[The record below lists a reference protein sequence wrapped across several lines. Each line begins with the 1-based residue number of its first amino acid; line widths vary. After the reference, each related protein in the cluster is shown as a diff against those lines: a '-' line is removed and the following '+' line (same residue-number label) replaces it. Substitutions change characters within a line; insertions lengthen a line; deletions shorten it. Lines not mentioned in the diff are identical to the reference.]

1 MKLRGVTSALIG
13 AISLVF
19 FTPISAQAA
28 EPTFTVM
35 SRNIYLGADVGVAL
49 ELIPDMPAAAQFM
62 WDQVNKNDFS
72 KRSVALAAEIQ
83 TYKPDVIGLQEA
95 TIWYCKK
102 NAWSKKVEVFNFTD
116 QLLQALGGDYVLA
129 SKDGKTAFNPGYSIN
144 PIPFLTMVKD
154 PERFQKIF
162 GQDKA
167 ACGFQ
172 IGDALAIKKELAGQV
187 LKVGNT
193 EYEASYSIVPKL
205 MTIYRGYTW
214 ADINIANIPVRFI
227 TTHLESIWDENKVP
241 NAAKQATQLI
251 KDVKETNM
259 PLVII
264 GDFNSDPR
272 DPRPANAANPGL
284 QPTASEECP
293 AGSSKCNAYRLMRAA
308 GFNDAGPDAS
318 DPTTYTWGMNA
329 LLTGPDP
336 DRLKAAQAMGNEYG
350 FTDRLDYIFTKNG
363 VDVTT
368 SEIIGYKAPYATDHA
383 GVFGEFTILNTLSGQ
398 SAPLDSHKPFPI
410 SFWQWVGIALL
421 ALIIW
426 RIRRRLTR
434 A

>member
-13 AISLVF
+13 SISLAL
-19 FTPISAQAA
+19 FTPISAQAV
-28 EPTFTVM
+28 EPTFKVM

-49 ELIPDMPAAAQFM
+49 ELIPNMPAAAQFM

-72 KRSVALAAEIQ
+72 KRSFALAAEIQ
-83 TYKPDVIGLQEA
+83 AYKPDVIGLQEA

-102 NAWSKKVEVFNFTD
+102 NAWSKKIEVFNFTD

-144 PIPFLTMVKD
+144 PIPFLTIVKD

-172 IGDALAIKKELAGQV
+172 IGDALAIKKELAQQV
-187 LKVGNT
+187 LNVGNT
-193 EYEASYSIVPKL
+193 EYEASYSIVPTL

-214 ADINIANIPVRFI
+214 ADISIANIPVRFV

-241 NAAKQATQLI
+241 NAAKQVTQLI

-259 PLVII
+259 PLVIV

-293 AGSSKCNAYRLMRAA
+293 AGSSKCNAYRLMKEA
-308 GFNDAGPDAS
+308 GFNDAGPDSS

-363 VDVTT
+363 IDVTT
-368 SEIIGYKAPYATDHA
+368 SQIIGFKAPYATDHA
-383 GVFGEFTILNTLSGQ
+383 GVFAEFSILNTLSGQ

-410 SFWQWVGIALL
+410 SFWQWVGIVLL

-426 RIRRRLTR
+426 RIVRRLTR

>member
-13 AISLVF
+13 SISLAV
-19 FTPISAQAA
+19 FTPISALAV

-83 TYKPDVIGLQEA
+83 SYKPDVIGLQEA

-116 QLLQALGGDYVLA
+116 QLLQALDGDYVLA

-154 PERFQKIF
+154 PERFQKVF

-187 LKVGNT
+187 VRVGNT
-193 EYEASYSIVPKL
+193 EYEDSYSIVPTL

-284 QPTASEECP
+284 QPTASKECP
-293 AGSSKCNAYRLMRAA
+293 AGSSKCNAYRLMKEA

-363 VDVTT
+363 IDVTT
-368 SEIIGYKAPYATDHA
+368 SQIIGYKAPYATDHA
-383 GVFGEFTILNTLSGQ
+383 GVQAEFTILNTLTGE
-398 SAPLDSHKPFPI
+398 SAPLPEHKRFPI

-426 RIRRRLTR
+426 RIIRRLTR

>member
-1 MKLRGVTSALIG
+1 MKLRGVTAALIG
-13 AISLVF
+13 AISTALL
-19 FTPISAQAA
+19 TPYAAQAA
-28 EPTFTVM
+28 EPTITVM

-49 ELIPDMPAAAQFM
+49 ELIPNMPAAAQFM

-72 KRSVALAAEIQ
+72 KRSIALAAEIKE
-83 TYKPDVIGLQEA
+83 YKPDVIGLQEA

-102 NAWSKKVEVFNFTD
+102 NAWSKKTEVFNFTD
-116 QLLQALGGDYVLA
+116 QLLEALGGDYVLA
-129 SKDGKTAFNPGYSIN
+129 SKDGTTAFNPGYSIN

-154 PERFQKIF
+154 PTRFQKLF

-172 IGDALAIKKELAGQV
+172 IGDALAIKKSLADQV
-187 LKVGNT
+187 IRVGNT
-193 EYEASYSIVPKL
+193 EYEDSYSIIPTL

-214 ADINIANIPVRFI
+214 ADINIENIAVRFV

-251 KDVKETNM
+251 SDLKDTNM
-259 PLVII
+259 PLVVI
-264 GDFNSDPR
+264 GDFNADPR
-272 DPRPANAANPGL
+272 DPRSSSAANPGL

-293 AGSSKCNAYRLMRAA
+293 AGNSKCNAYRLMVDA
-308 GFNDAGPDAS
+308 GFTDAGPDAS
-318 DPTTYTWGMNA
+318 EPTTYTWGMNA

-336 DRLKAAQAMGNEYG
+336 DRLKSAQGMGNEYG

-363 VDVTT
+363 VAVTT
-368 SEIIGYKAPYATDHA
+368 SQIIGYKAPYATDHA
-383 GVFGEFTILNTLSGQ
+383 GVFAEFTILNTLAGESE
-398 SAPLDSHKPFPI
+398 PLPEHKPFPI

-421 ALIIW
+421 AFIIW
-426 RIRRRLTR
+426 RIKRRLTR

>member
-1 MKLRGVTSALIG
+1 MKLRVVTSALIG
-13 AISLVF
+13 SISLAL

-83 TYKPDVIGLQEA
+83 SYKPDVIGLQEA

-116 QLLQALGGDYVLA
+116 QLLQALDGDYVLA

-154 PERFQKIF
+154 PERFQKVF

-172 IGDALAIKKELAGQV
+172 IGDALVIKKELAGQV
-187 LKVGNT
+187 VRVGNT
-193 EYEASYSIVPKL
+193 EYEDSYSIVPTL

-284 QPTASEECP
+284 QPTASKECP
-293 AGSSKCNAYRLMRAA
+293 AGSSKCNAYRLMKEA

-363 VDVTT
+363 IDVTT
-368 SEIIGYKAPYATDHA
+368 SQIIGFKAPYATDHA
-383 GVFGEFTILNTLSGQ
+383 GVFAEFSILNTLSGQ

-426 RIRRRLTR
+426 RIFRRLTR

>member
-13 AISLVF
+13 SISLAV
-19 FTPISAQAA
+19 FTPISAQAV

-83 TYKPDVIGLQEA
+83 SYKPDVIGLQEA

-116 QLLQALGGDYVLA
+116 QLLQALDGDYVLA

-154 PERFQKIF
+154 PERFQKVF

-172 IGDALAIKKELAGQV
+172 IGDALVIKKELAGQV
-187 LKVGNT
+187 VKVGNT
-193 EYEASYSIVPKL
+193 EYEDSYSIVPTL

-293 AGSSKCNAYRLMRAA
+293 AGSSKCNAYRLMKEA

-363 VDVTT
+363 IDVTT
-368 SEIIGYKAPYATDHA
+368 SQIIGFKAPYATDHA
-383 GVFGEFTILNTLSGQ
+383 GIFAEFSILNTLSGQ

-426 RIRRRLTR
+426 RIIRRLTR

>member
-1 MKLRGVTSALIG
+1 MKLRGVTLGLLTSLITSLLGISSAN
-13 AISLVF
+13 S
-19 FTPISAQAA
+19 A
-28 EPTFTVM
+28 EPTVTVM

-49 ELIPDMPAAAQFM
+49 ALIPNMPAAAQFM

-72 KRSVALAAEIQ
+72 KRSVSLAKEIQ
-83 TYKPDVIGLQEA
+83 SYKPDVIGLQEA

-102 NAWSKKVEVFNFTD
+102 NAWSKKTEVFNFTD
-116 QLLQALGGDYVLA
+116 QLLQALDGDYVLA
-129 SKDGKTAFNPGYSIN
+129 EKKGITAFNPGYSIN
-144 PIPFLTMVKD
+144 PIPFLTIVKD
-154 PERFQKIF
+154 PSRFQKLF
-162 GQDKA
+162 GQDSA

-172 IGDALAIKKELAGQV
+172 IGDALAIKKSLANQV

-193 EYEASYSIVPKL
+193 EYEASYSIVPTL

-214 ADINIANIPVRFI
+214 ADIQIAGVPVRFI

-251 KDVKETNM
+251 TDLKDTNM
-259 PLVII
+259 PLVVI

-293 AGSSKCNAYRLMRAA
+293 AGDSKCNAYRLLRDA

-336 DRLKAAQAMGNEYG
+336 DRLKSAQGMGNEYG

-363 VDVTT
+363 VDVST
-368 SEIIGYKAPYATDHA
+368 SQIIGYKAPYATDHA
-383 GVFGEFTILNTLSGQ
+383 GVFAEFTILNTLAGQ
-398 SAPLDSHKPFPI
+398 SAPLPEHKPFPI

-421 ALIIW
+421 LLIFWKIKK
-426 RIRRRLTR
+426 RF
-434 A
+434 AK

>member
-1 MKLRGVTSALIG
+1 MKLRGVTAAVIG
-13 AISLVF
+13 ALSAAL
-19 FTPISAQAA
+19 FTPYSAQAA

-72 KRSVALAAEIQ
+72 KRSVALANEIKEYQ
-83 TYKPDVIGLQEA
+83 PDVIGLQEA

-116 QLLQALGGDYVLA
+116 QLLEALGGEYILA
-129 SKDGKTAFNPGYSIN
+129 SKDGNAAFNPGYSIN

-162 GQDKA
+162 GEDKA

-172 IGDALAIKKELAGQV
+172 IGDALAIKKSLADQV
-187 LKVGNT
+187 IQVGNT
-193 EYEASYSIVPKL
+193 EYEDSYSIVPTL

-214 ADINIANIPVRFI
+214 ADINIANIPVRFVS
-227 TTHLESIWDENKVP
+227 THLESIWDENKVP
-241 NAAKQATQLI
+241 NAAKQASQLI
-251 KDVKETNM
+251 SDLKETNM
-259 PLVII
+259 PLVVI
-264 GDFNSDPR
+264 GDFNADPR

-293 AGSSKCNAYRLMRAA
+293 AGNSKCNAYRLMIEA
-308 GFNDAGPDAS
+308 GFDDAGPDAS

-336 DRLKAAQAMGNEYG
+336 DRLKAGQSMGNEYG
-350 FTDRLDYIFTKNG
+350 FTDRLDYIFTNNG

-368 SEIIGYKAPYATDHA
+368 SQIIGYKAPYATDHA
-383 GVFGEFTILNTLSGQ
+383 GVFAEFTILNTLAGQ
-398 SAPLDSHKPFPI
+398 SAPLPEHNPFPI
-410 SFWQWVGIALL
+410 SFWQWVGIALI

-426 RIRRRLTR
+426 RVKRRLTR

>member
-1 MKLRGVTSALIG
+1 MKLRVVTSALIG
-13 AISLVF
+13 SISLAL

-83 TYKPDVIGLQEA
+83 SYKPDVIGLQEA

-116 QLLQALGGDYVLA
+116 QLLQALDGDYVLA

-154 PERFQKIF
+154 PERFQKVF

-172 IGDALAIKKELAGQV
+172 IGDALVIKKELAGQV
-187 LKVGNT
+187 VKVGNT
-193 EYEASYSIVPKL
+193 EYEDSYSIVPTL

-284 QPTASEECP
+284 QPTASKECP
-293 AGSSKCNAYRLMRAA
+293 AGSSKCNAYRLMKEA

-368 SEIIGYKAPYATDHA
+368 SQIIGYKAPYATDHA
-383 GVFGEFTILNTLSGQ
+383 GIFAEFSILNTLSGQ

-410 SFWQWVGIALL
+410 SFWQWIGIALL

-426 RIRRRLTR
+426 RIVRRLTR

>member
-1 MKLRGVTSALIG
+1 MKLRGVMVGLLASFTASILAIPSAN
-13 AISLVF
+13 S
-19 FTPISAQAA
+19 A
-28 EPTFTVM
+28 EPTVTVM

-49 ELIPDMPAAAQFM
+49 ELIPNMPAAAQFM
-62 WDQVNKNDFS
+62 WDQVNENDFS
-72 KRSVALAAEIQ
+72 KRSIALAAEIKKYQ
-83 TYKPDVIGLQEA
+83 PDVIGLQEA

-102 NAWSKKVEVFNFTD
+102 NAWSKKTEVFNFTD
-116 QLLQALGGDYVLA
+116 QLLQALDGDYVLA
-129 SKDGKTAFNPGYSIN
+129 SKDGTTAFNPGYSIN
-144 PIPFLTMVKD
+144 PIPFLTIVKD
-154 PERFQKIF
+154 STRFQKIF

-172 IGDALAIKKELAGQV
+172 IGDALAIKKSLAGEV
-187 LKVGNT
+187 IRVGNT
-193 EYEASYSIVPKL
+193 EYEASYSIVPTL

-214 ADINIANIPVRFI
+214 ADIKIAGTPVRFI
-227 TTHLESIWDENKVP
+227 STHLESIWDENKVP
-241 NAAKQATQLI
+241 NAAKQAMQLI
-251 KDVKETNM
+251 DDVKETRM

-272 DPRPANAANPGL
+272 DPRPSNAANPGL

-293 AGSSKCNAYRLMRAA
+293 AGNSKCNAYRLMQEA

-318 DPTTYTWGMNA
+318 DPTTYTWGMDA

-336 DRLKAAQAMGNEYG
+336 DRLKAGQAMGNEYG

-368 SEIIGYKAPYATDHA
+368 SQVTGFKAPYATDHA
-383 GVFGEFTILNTLSGQ
+383 GVFAEFSITNTSSIE
-398 SAPLDSHKPFPI
+398 SADLPSHKPFPI
-410 SFWQWVGIALL
+410 SFWQWVGIALV
-421 ALIIW
+421 ALIAW
-426 RIRRRLTR
+426 RIKRRLTR

>member
-1 MKLRGVTSALIG
+1 MKLRAAASTLIG
-13 AISLVF
+13 SVTLTALVPF
-19 FTPISAQAA
+19 AAQGAA
-28 EPTFTVM
+28 PTVKVM

-72 KRSVALAAEIQ
+72 KRSVALAAEIKE
-83 TYKPDVIGLQEA
+83 YGPDVIGLQEA

-116 QLLQALGGDYVLA
+116 QLLEALDGDYVLA

-144 PIPFLTMVKD
+144 PIPFLTIVKD
-154 PERFQKIF
+154 PEKFPKIF
-162 GQDKA
+162 GQEKA

-172 IGDALAIKKELAGQV
+172 IGDALAIKKELTDQV
-187 LKVGNT
+187 IQVGNT
-193 EYEASYSIVPKL
+193 EYEATYSIVPTL

-214 ADINIANIPVRFI
+214 ADLNISDTKVRFV

-241 NAAKQATQLI
+241 NSAKQATQLI
-251 KDVKETNM
+251 ADLKNTNM
-259 PLVII
+259 PLVVI

-284 QPTASEECP
+284 QPTASKECP
-293 AGSSKCNAYRLMRAA
+293 AGASKCNAYRLMRAA

-336 DRLKAAQAMGNEYG
+336 DRLKAAQSMGNEYG

-363 VDVTT
+363 VDVST
-368 SEIIGYKAPYATDHA
+368 SQIIGYKAPYATDHA
-383 GVFGEFTILNTLSGQ
+383 GVVAEFTILNTLAGQ
-398 SAPLDSHKPFPI
+398 SAPLPEHKPFPI
-410 SFWQWVGIALL
+410 SIWQWVGIALL

-426 RIRRRLTR
+426 RIVRRIRR
-434 A
+434 

>member
-1 MKLRGVTSALIG
+1 MKLRVVTSALIG
-13 AISLVF
+13 SISLAL

-83 TYKPDVIGLQEA
+83 SYKPDVIGLQEA

-116 QLLQALGGDYVLA
+116 QLLQALDGDYVLA

-154 PERFQKIF
+154 PERFQKVF

-172 IGDALAIKKELAGQV
+172 IGDALVIKKELAGQV
-187 LKVGNT
+187 VKVGNT
-193 EYEASYSIVPKL
+193 EYEDSYSIVPTL

-284 QPTASEECP
+284 QPTASKECP
-293 AGSSKCNAYRLMRAA
+293 AGSSKCNAYRLMKEA

-368 SEIIGYKAPYATDHA
+368 SQIIGYKAPYATDHA
-383 GVFGEFTILNTLSGQ
+383 GIFAEFSILNTLSGQ

-426 RIRRRLTR
+426 RIVRRLTR

>member
-1 MKLRGVTSALIG
+1 MKLRGVRTGLISALIA
-13 AISLVF
+13 AII
-19 FTPISAQAA
+19 TPIPAQAA

-49 ELIPDMPAAAQFM
+49 DLIPDMPAAAQFM

-72 KRSVALAAEIQ
+72 KRSIALAAEIQ

-116 QLLQALGGDYVLA
+116 QLLEALGGSYVLA
-129 SKDGKTAFNPGYSIN
+129 NKDGKTAFNPGYSIN

-154 PERFQKIF
+154 PTRFQKLF

-172 IGDALAIKKELAGQV
+172 IGDALAIKKELSAQV
-187 LKVGNT
+187 INVGNT
-193 EYEASYSIVPKL
+193 EYEASYSIVPTL

-214 ADINIANIPVRFI
+214 ADIAIENIPVRFI
-227 TTHLESIWDENKVP
+227 STHLESIWDENKVP

-251 KDVKETNM
+251 EDVSETNM
-259 PLVII
+259 PLVVI

-293 AGSSKCNAYRLMRAA
+293 AGSSKCNAYRLMKEA

-336 DRLKAAQAMGNEYG
+336 DRLKSAQGMGNEYG

-363 VDVTT
+363 VDVST
-368 SEIIGYKAPYATDHA
+368 SQIIGYKAPYATDHA
-383 GVFGEFTILNTLSGQ
+383 GVFAEFTILNTLAGQ

-410 SFWQWVGIALL
+410 SFWQWVAIALL
-421 ALIIW
+421 ALSIW

-434 A
+434 G

>member
-1 MKLRGVTSALIG
+1 MKLRVVTSALIG
-13 AISLVF
+13 SISLAL
-19 FTPISAQAA
+19 FTPISAQAI

-83 TYKPDVIGLQEA
+83 SYKPDVIGLQEA

-116 QLLQALGGDYVLA
+116 QLLQALDGDYVLA

-154 PERFQKIF
+154 PERFQKVF

-187 LKVGNT
+187 VRVGNT
-193 EYEASYSIVPKL
+193 EYEDSYSIVPTL

-293 AGSSKCNAYRLMRAA
+293 AGSSKCNAYRLMQES

-363 VDVTT
+363 IDVTT
-368 SEIIGYKAPYATDHA
+368 SQIIGYKAPYATDHA
-383 GVFGEFTILNTLSGQ
+383 GVLAEFTILNTLTGE
-398 SAPLDSHKPFPI
+398 SAPLPEHKRFPI

-426 RIRRRLTR
+426 RIIRRLTR

>member
-1 MKLRGVTSALIG
+1 MKLRGVRTGLIYSLIA
-13 AISLVF
+13 AIFS
-19 FTPISAQAA
+19 PIPAQAA

-49 ELIPDMPAAAQFM
+49 ELIPNMPAAAQFM

-72 KRSVALAAEIQ
+72 KRSLALAAEIQ
-83 TYKPDVIGLQEA
+83 SYKPDVIGLQEA

-116 QLLQALGGDYVLA
+116 QLLEALGGDYVLA
-129 SKDGKTAFNPGYSIN
+129 SKGDKTAFNPGYSIN
-144 PIPFLTMVKD
+144 PIPFLTMVND
-154 PERFQKIF
+154 PTRFQKLF

-172 IGDALAIKKELAGQV
+172 IGDALAIKKELSSQV
-187 LKVGNT
+187 INVGNT
-193 EYEASYSIVPKL
+193 EYEASYSIVPTL

-214 ADINIANIPVRFI
+214 ADIAIKNIPVRFI
-227 TTHLESIWDENKVP
+227 ATHLESIWDENKIP
-241 NAAKQATQLI
+241 NAAKQAAQLI
-251 KDVKETNM
+251 EDVKETNM
-259 PLVII
+259 PLVVI

-272 DPRPANAANPGL
+272 DPRPENAANPGL
-284 QPTASEECP
+284 QPTASEKCP
-293 AGSSKCNAYRLMRAA
+293 AGSSKCNAYRLMIEA

-329 LLTGPDP
+329 LLSGPDP

-350 FTDRLDYIFTKNG
+350 FTDRLDYIFSNNG
-363 VDVTT
+363 VDVST
-368 SEIIGYKAPYATDHA
+368 SQIIGFKAPYATDHA
-383 GVFGEFTILNTLSGQ
+383 GVFAEFTILNTLAGQ
-398 SAPLDSHKPFPI
+398 SAPLDSHQPFPI
-410 SFWQWVGIALL
+410 SFWQWVAIVLL
-421 ALIIW
+421 ALAIW

>member
-1 MKLRGVTSALIG
+1 MKLRGVITGLISALIA
-13 AISLVF
+13 AIII
-19 FTPISAQAA
+19 PIPAQAA

-49 ELIPDMPAAAQFM
+49 ELIPNMPAAAQFM

-72 KRSVALAAEIQ
+72 KRSLALAAEIQ

-116 QLLQALGGDYVLA
+116 QLLEALGGNYVLA

-154 PERFQKIF
+154 PTRFQKLF

-172 IGDALAIKKELAGQV
+172 IGDALAIKKELSTQV
-187 LKVGNT
+187 INVGNT
-193 EYEASYSIVPKL
+193 EYEASYSIVPTL

-214 ADINIANIPVRFI
+214 ADIAIENIPVRFI
-227 TTHLESIWDENKVP
+227 STHLESIWDENKVP
-241 NAAKQATQLI
+241 NAAKQATQLVE
-251 KDVKETNM
+251 DVRETNM
-259 PLVII
+259 PLVVI

-284 QPTASEECP
+284 QPTSSEECP
-293 AGSSKCNAYRLMRAA
+293 AGSSKCNAYRLMKEA

-329 LLTGPDP
+329 LLTGPEP
-336 DRLKAAQAMGNEYG
+336 DRLKSAQGMGNEYG

-363 VDVTT
+363 VDVST
-368 SEIIGYKAPYATDHA
+368 SQIIGFKAPYATDHA
-383 GVFGEFTILNTLSGQ
+383 GVFAEFTILNTLAGQ

-410 SFWQWVGIALL
+410 SFWQWVAIALL
-421 ALIIW
+421 ALTIW

-434 A
+434 G

>member
-1 MKLRGVTSALIG
+1 MKLRGVTTAVIG
-13 AISLVF
+13 ALSAAL
-19 FTPISAQAA
+19 FTPYSAQAA

-72 KRSVALAAEIQ
+72 KRSVALANEIKEYQ
-83 TYKPDVIGLQEA
+83 PDVIGLQEA

-116 QLLQALGGDYVLA
+116 QLLEALGGEYILA
-129 SKDGKTAFNPGYSIN
+129 SKDGTAAFNPGYSIN

-162 GQDKA
+162 GEDKA

-172 IGDALAIKKELAGQV
+172 IGDALAIKKSLADQV
-187 LKVGNT
+187 IQVGNT
-193 EYEASYSIVPKL
+193 EYEDSYSIIPTL

-214 ADINIANIPVRFI
+214 ADINIANIPVRFVS
-227 TTHLESIWDENKVP
+227 THLESIWDENKVP
-241 NAAKQATQLI
+241 NAAKQASQLI
-251 KDVKETNM
+251 SDLKETNM
-259 PLVII
+259 PLVVI
-264 GDFNSDPR
+264 GDFNADPR

-293 AGSSKCNAYRLMRAA
+293 AGNSKCNAYRLMIEA

-336 DRLKAAQAMGNEYG
+336 DRLKAGQSMGNEYG
-350 FTDRLDYIFTKNG
+350 FTDRLDYIFTNNG

-368 SEIIGYKAPYATDHA
+368 SQIIGYKAPYATDHA
-383 GVFGEFTILNTLSGQ
+383 GVFAEFTILNTLAGQ
-398 SAPLDSHKPFPI
+398 SAPLPEHNPFPI

-421 ALIIW
+421 ALILWRIVR
-426 RIRRRLTR
+426 RIRR
-434 A
+434 

>member
-1 MKLRGVTSALIG
+1 MKLRVVTSALIG
-13 AISLVF
+13 SISLAL
-19 FTPISAQAA
+19 FTPISAQAI

-83 TYKPDVIGLQEA
+83 SYKPDVIGLQEA

-116 QLLQALGGDYVLA
+116 QLLQALDGDYVLA

-154 PERFQKIF
+154 PERFQKVF

-187 LKVGNT
+187 VRVGNT
-193 EYEASYSIVPKL
+193 EYEDSYSIVPTL

-293 AGSSKCNAYRLMRAA
+293 AGSSKCNAYRLMKEA

-363 VDVTT
+363 IDVTT
-368 SEIIGYKAPYATDHA
+368 SQIIGYKAPYATDHA
-383 GVFGEFTILNTLSGQ
+383 GVLAEFTILNTLTGE
-398 SAPLDSHKPFPI
+398 SAPLPEHKRFPI

-426 RIRRRLTR
+426 RIIRRLTR